1 MDSEQLGSPSALA
14 AELADVALEAA
25 RAGAAV
31 LRSRPRASATVT
43 VKGDRGDLVTDVDV
57 AAERAVRAVL
67 SSRRPDD
74 HVTGE
79 ELPGTVPDGA
89 RVRWSI
95 DPLDGTT
102 NFTRGIPYYATSVGA
117 VCIRTGLWLAGAV
130 DAPVLGKT
138 YYAYRGGGAW
148 LADGTGVYRLT
159 GPALGD
165 DGAARLLGMGYAY
178 SADVRRAQ
186 CGMTAEMMAGYTDAR
201 ALGSAALAI
210 CAVAEGALDAYVE
223 SHLGEYDWAAAALVA
238 EEAGLTVRR
247 PATVPDE
254 LRVTA
259 SGSDLT

>member
-1 MDSEQLGSPSALA
+1 MDSEQHDSASGLA
-14 AELADVALEAA
+14 AELVDVALEAA

-31 LRSRPRASATVT
+31 LRSRPRASASVT
-43 VKGDRGDLVTDVDV
+43 VKGERGDLVTDVDV

-67 SSRRPDD
+67 SSRRPND

-79 ELPGTVPDGA
+79 ELPGTAPAGA

-117 VCIRTGLWLAGAV
+117 VCIATGQWLAGAV

-148 LADGTGVYRLT
+148 LAEATGVHRLT
-159 GPALGD
+159 GPAAGG

-210 CAVAEGALDAYVE
+210 CAVAEGALDGYVE

-238 EEAGLTVRR
+238 EEAGLAVRR
-247 PATVPDE
+247 PATVAQE
-254 LRVTA
+254 LRVTT
-259 SGSDLT
+259 GEPDLS

>member
-1 MDSEQLGSPSALA
+1 MDSGQYGSAAGQP

-31 LRSRPRASATVT
+31 LRSRPRGSASVT
-43 VKGDRGDLVTDVDV
+43 VKGERGDLVTDVDV

-67 SSRRPDD
+67 GNRRPND

-79 ELPGTVPDGA
+79 ELPGTAPEGA

-117 VCIRTGLWLAGAV
+117 VCIRTGQWLAGAV

-148 LADGTGVYRLT
+148 LADGAGVYRLT
-159 GPALGD
+159 GPAAGV

-178 SADVRRAQ
+178 SAEVRQVQ
-186 CGMTAEMMAGYTDAR
+186 CGMTADMMAGYTDAR

-210 CAVAEGALDAYVE
+210 CAVAEGALDGYVE

-247 PATVPDE
+247 PASLRDE

-259 SGSDLT
+259 PNRDMT